1 METDRISQIAELS
14 NRVETL
20 PVDQALDAILA
31 ANPGARVCLTSSFQ
45 AEDMAVAHLLR
56 SRIPDVPVL
65 FLETGYHF
73 AQTYAYRDRI
83 AKDWSMNLVN
93 VLPEQTVAEQESA
106 FGILYRSDPSRC
118 CQLRKVE
125 PLMRS
130 LEPFDLWFTG
140 LRREQSPTR
149 RNLKKVEFHR
159 LPTGKTLWKVSLIAD
174 WNWEQVWSYGVA
186 NNIPQLPLY
195 DEGYFS
201 IGCEPC
207 TALPADPNN
216 PRSGRWGGTKL
227 ECGIHTFSER
237 ARG

>member
-1 METDRISQIAELS
+1 MEVDRIAET
-14 NRVETL
+14 VESLTAE
-20 PVDQALDAILA
+20 QALDAVLSS
-31 ANPGARVCLTSSFQ
+31 NPAARVCLTSSFQ

-56 SRIPDVPVL
+56 KRIPDVPVL

-73 AQTYAYRDRI
+73 PQTYEYRDRMSK
-83 AKDWSMNLVN
+83 AWSLNLVN
-93 VLPEQTVAEQESA
+93 VLPEHTVPEQESA
-106 FGILYRSDPSRC
+106 FGVLHRSDPTRC

-130 LEPFDLWFTG
+130 LEPFDVWFTG
-140 LRREQSPTR
+140 LRREQSPSR
-149 RNLKKVEFHR
+149 KNLKKVELHR
-159 LPTGKTLWKVSLIAD
+159 LPTGKTLWKVSILAD
-174 WNWEQVWSYGVA
+174 WNWEQVWSYVNA
-186 NNIPQLPLY
+186 NEIPHLPQY
-195 DEGYFS
+195 DEGYLS
-201 IGCEPC
+201 IGCQPC

>member
-1 METDRISQIAELS
+1 MEVDPIAEL
-14 NRVETL
+14 VESL
-20 PVDQALDAILA
+20 PPEQALDAVLS
-31 ANPGARVCLTSSFQ
+31 ANPGARACLTSSFQ
-45 AEDMAVAHLLR
+45 AEDMAVAHLLLK
-56 SRIPDVPVL
+56 RIPDIPVL

-73 AQTYAYRDRI
+73 AATYEYRDRMT
-83 AKDWSMNLVN
+83 KEWSLNLVN
-93 VLPEQTVAEQESA
+93 ALPEQTVAEQESA
-106 FGILYRSDPSRC
+106 FGILYRNDPTRC

-130 LEPFDLWFTG
+130 LEPFDVWFTG

-149 RNLKKVEFHR
+149 KNLKKVELHR
-159 LPTGKTLWKVSLIAD
+159 LPTGRTLWKVSLLAD
-174 WNWEQVWSYGVA
+174 WSWEQVWEYGNA
-186 NNIPQLPLY
+186 NGIPHLPQY
-195 DEGYFS
+195 DEGYLS